1 MTRKVLEDI
10 NDMFTAK
17 KPQEYVNDDDV
28 VRFTT
33 VRHLKERF
41 NFQIDSYLKK
51 NKMNIGNFWKKDI
64 KILTKDYNDMEKE
77 VFYQQVMYHLETNF
91 WKPLKRIKE
100 NWKSVLLKE
109 IEDDWWTRRV
119 DSGTDKPV
127 EESQGEW
134 SIPTPKKDDL
144 ATRKRKRIAAKVAA
158 KKLHSGQE
166 SLIHDIWNT
175 VSVHWVN

>member
-1 MTRKVLEDI
+1 MQRKVFDEI
-10 NDMFTAK
+10 NDIFTAK
-17 KPQEYVNDDDV
+17 KPPEYVNDDDV

-33 VRHLKERF
+33 IRHLKERF

-100 NWKSVLLKE
+100 NNLSVLLKE
-109 IEDDWWTRRV
+109 IEDDWWIKWT
-119 DSGTDKPV
+119 DSWTSQPV
-127 EESQGEW
+127 EESKGEW
-134 SIPTPKKDDL
+134 SISTPKKDDL
-144 ATRKRKRIAAKVAA
+144 ATRKRKRVAAKIAA
-158 KKLHSGQE
+158 KKLLSSE
-166 SLIHDIWNT
+166 KPLIHNIWNN
-175 VSVHWVN
+175 VSIHWVN